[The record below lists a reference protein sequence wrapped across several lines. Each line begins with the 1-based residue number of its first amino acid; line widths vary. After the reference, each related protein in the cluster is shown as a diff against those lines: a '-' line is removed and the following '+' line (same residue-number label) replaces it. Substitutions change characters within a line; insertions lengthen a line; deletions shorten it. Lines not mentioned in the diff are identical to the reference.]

1 MTRNQL
7 AMTTDTDGDTTDT
20 DTDTDALTDT
30 PQWSGT
36 IADGVPTASVRST
49 YPNSTTRRQMITSLL
64 ESEFQSVETLQRD
77 SEEGTQFTVTDRYE
91 IYTDF
96 PPTNT
101 HVPQHSTTTFETKPT
116 DSVLTVASAFGLVVT
131 GIRSQQT
138 VDDVGLYHDT
148 ERVENFDSGTDVDLS
163 DPYTLRL
170 AGRFLVQ
177 FTLHDVTGDGFR
189 EQTTADPR
197 HPPHPDVSD

>member
-7 AMTTDTDGDTTDT
+7 AMTTDTDGDRTDT
-20 DTDTDALTDT
+20 DTDTDAVTDT

-49 YPNSTTRRQMITSLL
+49 YPNSTTRRRMITSLL
-64 ESEFQSVETLQRD
+64 ESEFYSVETIQLD

-91 IYTDF
+91 IYADF

-101 HVPQHSTTTFETKPT
+101 HVPQHATTTFETKPT

-131 GIRSQQT
+131 GIRSRRT
-138 VDDVGLYHDT
+138 LDDIGLYHDT
-148 ERVENFDSGTDVDLS
+148 ERIENFDSGTDVDLS

-170 AGRFLVQ
+170 AGRILVQ

-189 EQTTADPR
+189 EQTTTDPR